1 MSDPTG
7 SRCATHPERAATGVC
22 ERCGVFGCA
31 ECLSLVGLLRLCAAC
46 RAREA
51 VGLPSLSGRARL
63 AMPFVWG
70 TAGLGLVV
78 SLLSFGV
85 PPEGSEDPGDLPHVL
100 ALGCSGIL
108 YLVVFIAGVV
118 LFCRWFHLLV
128 RHATARGTALDV
140 TPASAVGS
148 FFIPF
153 VNLVRPYAIAK
164 QISTT
169 ATATSAV
176 GLWQALWIGANVVTN
191 VGSRLEGKTGTSAG
205 ELVGLFGAVL
215 FLGAAWAC
223 QRVVS
228 ELTKTT
234 ELTPASSAPSLA
246 PAPQASVP

>member
-1 MSDPTG
+1 MSSENG
-7 SRCATHPERAATGVC
+7 SLCATHPERAATGVC
-22 ERCGVFGCA
+22 ERCGVFGCG
-31 ECLSLVGLLRLCAAC
+31 ECLTLLGELRLCAAC

-51 VGLPSLSGRARL
+51 VGLPSLAGRARL
-63 AMPFVWG
+63 AMPFVWA

-85 PPEGSEDPGDLPHVL
+85 PAEGSEDPGAVPQVV

-108 YLVVFIAGVV
+108 YLGVFITGVV

-128 RHATARGTALDV
+128 RHAKAGGAPLDT
-140 TPASAVGS
+140 TPAAAVGS

-169 ATATSAV
+169 STAASAV
-176 GLWQALWIGANVVTN
+176 GQWQALWIGANIVTN
-191 VGSRLEGKTGTSAG
+191 VGARLEGKTGSSAG
-205 ELVGLFGAVL
+205 ELIGLFGSLL

-223 QRVVS
+223 QRVVA

-234 ELTPASSAPSLA
+234 ELTPESSGPSASA
-246 PAPQASVP
+246 PAPSVP

>member
-1 MSDPTG
+1 MSG
-7 SRCATHPERAATGVC
+7 SLCATHPDRAATGVC
-22 ERCGVFGCA
+22 ERCGVFGCG
-31 ECLSLVGLLRLCAAC
+31 ECLALVGELRLCAAC

-51 VGLPSLSGRARL
+51 VGLPSLTGRARL
-63 AMPFVWG
+63 AMPFVWA

-85 PPEGSEDPGDLPHVL
+85 PAEGSADAGDLPHVL
-100 ALGCSGIL
+100 ALGCAGIL
-108 YLVVFIAGVV
+108 YLLVFIVGVV

-128 RHATARGTALDV
+128 RHAKARGTPLDT

-176 GLWQALWIGANVVTN
+176 GQWQGLWIGANVVTN
-191 VGSRLEGKTGTSAG
+191 VGSRLEGKPGSSAG
-205 ELVGLFGAVL
+205 ELIGLFGALL

-228 ELTKTT
+228 ELTTTT
-234 ELTPASSAPSLA
+234 EVTPASSGASPEPSPASAP
-246 PAPQASVP
+246 